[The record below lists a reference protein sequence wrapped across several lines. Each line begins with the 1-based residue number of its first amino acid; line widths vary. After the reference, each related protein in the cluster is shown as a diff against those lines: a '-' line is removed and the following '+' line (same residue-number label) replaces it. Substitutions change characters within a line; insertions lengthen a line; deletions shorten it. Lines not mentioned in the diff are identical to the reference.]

1 MKGEVVMTIEFLWS
15 GLCIFLGL
23 MLSIFTKFSIK
34 IIVIALGAGAIVKGL
49 YDFFK
54 LRKLSSDPT
63 FNRLILIRSLASLLV
78 GLLAVFLPLA
88 FFTTAETIIRV
99 LLYLLAVFILAS
111 GFMQFFFAAKLEPE
125 DVHVKPMRIEAVS
138 SVFVAIFLFVI
149 ATINITGIIRIVGI
163 LLVVFGVLYVIYLW
177 RHRTLVINPDS
188 VQDAAEDDVGS
199 ESPLQFEQIEDSS
212 SDQEE

>member
-1 MKGEVVMTIEFLWS
+1 M
-15 GLCIFLGL
+15 
-23 MLSIFTKFSIK
+23 
-34 IIVIALGAGAIVKGL
+34 
-49 YDFFK
+49 
-54 LRKLSSDPT
+54 
-63 FNRLILIRSLASLLV
+63 
-78 GLLAVFLPLA
+78 
-88 FFTTAETIIRV
+88 
-99 LLYLLAVFILAS
+99 
-111 GFMQFFFAAKLEPE
+111 
-125 DVHVKPMRIEAVS
+125 S

>member
-1 MKGEVVMTIEFLWS
+1 MTIEFLWS
-15 GLCIFLGL
+15 GLCIFLGF

-54 LRKLSSDPT
+54 LRKLSSDPI

-125 DVHVKPMRIEAVS
+125 DIHIKPMRIEAVS

-177 RHRTLVINPDS
+177 RHRALVINPDS
-188 VQDAAEDDVGS
+188 VQDAAEDDVEE

-212 SDQEE
+212 SDQGE